1 MSNFVPKHSGELRF
15 CLRHPNQIE
24 MHVDIAAG
32 DRIRVDSLRFNHLE
46 RIRDVIALAVAD
58 QGLPEVIDIVGNER
72 VGVEC
77 DLLLMLRDELLAEL
91 LFLCIGEDVDIA
103 DFVKERI
110 SDIANGAEIRAS
122 YAEAED
128 EG

>member
-1 MSNFVPKHSGELRF
+1 
-15 CLRHPNQIE
+15 
-24 MHVDIAAG
+24 MHVNIATG
-32 DRIRVDSLRFNHLE
+32 HSIRVNAFRFNHLE
-46 RIRDVIALAVAD
+46 RIRDVVALAIAD

-91 LFLCIGEDVDIA
+91 LFLCIGEDVDIT

-110 SDIANGAEIRAS
+110 SDIADGAEIRAS